1 MDRIRAIMQRI
12 NPREQRSSEPS
23 SDSEDYENYYSS
35 DDSDDSD
42 DNDNDNE
49 SDVYYPSLFDVFKT
63 RYLLQWKVVAG
74 GIPAEIVDLII
85 DEAEYWASTEAKMDK
100 STVIVSD
107 CDRELLRTGP
117 LCYEKVCFASFYCMD
132 IDNIDG

>member
-1 MDRIRAIMQRI
+1 MSRI
-12 NPREQRSSEPS
+12 NPRQQRSSEPS
-23 SDSEDYENYYSS
+23 PNSEEYEDYYSS

-49 SDVYYPSLFDVFKT
+49 SDIYHPSLFDVFKT

-117 LCYEKVCFASFYCMD
+117 LCYEKVCFCFFLLYGYRY
-132 IDNIDG
+132 IDG

>member
-1 MDRIRAIMQRI
+1 MDRIRAIMRRI

-23 SDSEDYENYYSS
+23 SDSEDYEEDYHSE
-35 DDSDDSD
+35 DSDAGDSD
-42 DNDNDNE
+42 DNNE
-49 SDVYYPSLFDVFKT
+49 SDTYYPSLFDVFKT
-63 RYLLQWKVVAG
+63 RYLLQWKVVAD

-85 DEAEYWASTEAKMDK
+85 DEAEYWASTGAKMDK

-117 LCYEKVCFASFYCMD
+117 LCYEKVCLLFFYYCTPEY
-132 IDNIDG
+132 